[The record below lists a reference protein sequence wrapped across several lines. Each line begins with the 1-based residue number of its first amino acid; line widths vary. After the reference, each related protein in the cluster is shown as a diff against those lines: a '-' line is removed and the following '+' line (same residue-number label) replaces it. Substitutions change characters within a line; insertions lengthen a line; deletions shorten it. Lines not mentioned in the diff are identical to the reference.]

1 MKLHSM
7 KIYNFRNISSAE
19 FEFSDINTFIGNNA
33 QGKTN
38 LMEAISVCM
47 GKSFRK
53 SSPSEI
59 TPMETSKTTTI
70 NLRYSSDLIPEKINE
85 IIYEIKEG
93 KVSTKINGI
102 DIKKAKE
109 LYNSLEYVVF
119 VPDDLFM
126 IKGNPDLRRDYADE
140 VANSMNKIHHE
151 RLADYKKALKQKNVF
166 ISNLPEKLTDNQKL
180 QLEIW
185 NENLARLGV
194 NVMCGRVKYLKT
206 LSKYATEYYKQ
217 LNNNDENLTI
227 KYESSI
233 VDEEFDEKNVELMLN
248 SYLEKLKEALPK
260 ELILKHTMVG
270 VHRDDISFLINGQDA
285 KTFASQGQIRS
296 IALAL
301 RMAQA
306 QMLKEKWDDEPIVIL
321 DDVMSELDGYRRSFI
336 LKQNVT
342 SQLFI
347 TGCNEKDFDFVEETA
362 RWRVEKGSF
371 TKIHS

>member
-47 GKSFRK
+47 GSSFRN
-53 SSPSEI
+53 SSASEI
-59 TPMETSKTTTI
+59 TPMDTSKTTTI
-70 NLRYSSDLIPEKINE
+70 TLKYSSDLMPEKINE
-85 IIYEIKEG
+85 IFYEIKEG
-93 KVSTKINGI
+93 RATTKINGI
-102 DIKKAKE
+102 DIKKARE

-126 IKGNPDLRRDYADE
+126 IKGNPELRRDYADE

-151 RLADYKKALKQKNVF
+151 RLADYKRALRQKNTF
-166 ISNLPEKLTDNQKL
+166 LNNLPEKMTESQKI
-180 QLEIW
+180 QLDIW

-194 NVMCGRVKYLKT
+194 NVMCGRIKYMKT
-206 LSKYATEYYKQ
+206 LSKYSTEYYKK
-217 LNNNDENLTI
+217 LNNNNENLTI
-227 KYESSI
+227 KYESTI
-233 VDEEFDEKNVELMLN
+233 VDEEFDEKNVELMLS
-248 SYLEKLKEALPK
+248 SYLEKLNEALPK

-306 QMLKEKWDDEPIVIL
+306 QMLKEKWDDEPIIIL
-321 DDVMSELDGYRRSFI
+321 DDVMSELDSFRRNYI

-347 TGCNEKDFDFVEETA
+347 TGCNEKDFDFEEKSA
-362 RWRVEKGSF
+362 RWRVEKGNF
-371 TKIHS
+371 TAIHS